1 MVEDSVTNIKPDV
14 ISAVNDFFEKHFTE
28 QAKKMSSSFERIYDE
43 LLNEGGISDLSEIE
57 GIRRLIV
64 SFKPAL
70 SSVLEPCEEYDN
82 LLTMML
88 YMFKA
93 MWEGANRRKKKAP
106 TKKRGPTMPGSD
118 QSFSI
123 VFTCAVCGRAIEVP
137 YEKKREILTS
147 EDTVD
152 IPKHCGQE
160 LNMRILRAQ
169 EEKPVRGTYGEEEKI
184 EPVELL
190 MGHIPADNVHYMK
203 ILSVGIDVGSSTS
216 HLVFSRLT
224 LKRETSF
231 LNITNRFN
239 LVNREVIY
247 ESSIIFTPL
256 IDRYTI
262 DIDAVVDFCKEE
274 YKKAGM
280 SPELIETGAVIV
292 TGEAARK
299 RNASEIVDRLA
310 SASGKFVSAT
320 AGPNLEAVLSARG
333 SGVVDTSRT
342 RQCTIM
348 SIDVGGGSSKL
359 AIASKGQVLSTSSIS
374 IGGRLLGVDKN
385 LKVWRIDDPTL
396 FVMKELGM
404 NYEVGDTIAKEDAR
418 TIARVYAETL
428 MEVIQGP
435 AKSIIARELMM
446 TDDLDFSIPLDAY
459 SFSGGVAEMY
469 FGSNEAF
476 DDIGGML
483 AEEIR
488 TLVEAKGLKVIE
500 PQNKIRA
507 TVIGAGAFSLSVSG
521 STCYFDKSIEFP
533 IRNIPVIPV
542 NVTTDNCGPGIV
554 EKEVKRTYALFD
566 MEEGKDIVAL
576 YFGDPLYRS
585 YSWLQEFVK
594 AIEAAL
600 PTAVATKKMVVLLFA
615 GDMGR
620 MVGLMIR
627 RETSIQHNLI
637 CLDELLLENGDWIDI
652 GAPLS
657 SGQVFPITVKSIVF
671 NASKESS

>member
-1 MVEDSVTNIKPDV
+1 MVEDSVTDMKSEV
-14 ISAVNDFFEKHFTE
+14 ISTVNDFFEKHFTE
-28 QAKKMSSSFERIYDE
+28 QAEKMSSSFERNYDE
-43 LLNEGGISDLSEIE
+43 LLNQGGLSDLSEVE
-57 GIRRLIV
+57 RIRRLIV

-70 SSVLEPCEEYDN
+70 TSVLEPCEEYDK
-82 LLTMML
+82 LLTMLL
-88 YMFKA
+88 YIFKA
-93 MWEGANRRKKKAP
+93 RWEGANRRKKRSPA
-106 TKKRGPTMPGSD
+106 KRQGPVMPGSD
-118 QSFSI
+118 RTFNI
-123 VFTCAVCGRAIEVP
+123 VFTCAVCGQEIEVP
-137 YEKKREILTS
+137 YEKKREIMTS

-160 LNMRILRAQ
+160 LNMRITRAQ
-169 EEKPVRGTYGEEEKI
+169 EEKPVRSTYEEKI

-274 YKKAGM
+274 YKRAGM

-299 RNASEIVDRLA
+299 KNASEIVDRLA
-310 SASGKFVSAT
+310 SGSGKFVSAT
-320 AGPNLEAVLSARG
+320 AGPNLESVLSARG

-342 RQCTIM
+342 QQCTIM
-348 SIDVGGGSSKL
+348 NIDVGGGSSKL
-359 AIASKGQVLSTSSIS
+359 AIASRGQVLSTSSIS

-385 LKVWRIDDPTL
+385 LKVWRIDDPTQ

-404 NYEVGDTIAKEDAR
+404 NYEVGDTIAEEDAR

-435 AKSIIARELMM
+435 ARSTIARELMM
-446 TDDLDFSIPLDAY
+446 TDDLDFSIPIDAY

-483 AEEIR
+483 AEEVR
-488 TLVEAKGLKVIE
+488 TLVEAKSLKVIE

-542 NVTTDNCGPGIV
+542 NVTTDNYKPGIV
-554 EKEVKRTYALFD
+554 EKEVKRAYAMFD
-566 MEEGKDIVAL
+566 MEEGKDIGAL

-600 PTAVATKKMVVLLFA
+600 PTAVATKKMVILLFA
-615 GDMGR
+615 GDMGK
-620 MVGLMIR
+620 MVGLMTR
-627 RETSIQHNLI
+627 RETLIQHNLI
-637 CLDELLLENGDWIDI
+637 CLDELLLESGDWIDI

-671 NASKESS
+671 NANKEFS